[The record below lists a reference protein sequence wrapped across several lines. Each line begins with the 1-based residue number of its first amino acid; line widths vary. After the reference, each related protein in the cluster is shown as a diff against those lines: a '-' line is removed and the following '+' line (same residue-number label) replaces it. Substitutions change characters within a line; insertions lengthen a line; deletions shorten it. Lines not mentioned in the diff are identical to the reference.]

1 MINQPNPTAPTA
13 PPQMQMGDIVVA
25 LEAVYLA
32 SARGA
37 FRPDEFTV
45 IGSSYERLYAFC
57 VASGIIKPVVNN
69 ANTTPSTT
77 NMGAQ
82 GNKNA

>member
-1 MINQPNPTAPTA
+1 MHNQPNPNIHNQ
-13 PPQMQMGDIVVA
+13 PPQLQLGDIVVA

-37 FRPDEFTV
+37 YRPDEFAT
-45 IGSSYERLYAFC
+45 IGSSYDRLYAFC
-57 VASGIIKPVVNN
+57 VASGIIKPSVTN
-69 ANTTPSTT
+69 ANTSPSTDNLGT
-77 NMGAQ
+77 Q